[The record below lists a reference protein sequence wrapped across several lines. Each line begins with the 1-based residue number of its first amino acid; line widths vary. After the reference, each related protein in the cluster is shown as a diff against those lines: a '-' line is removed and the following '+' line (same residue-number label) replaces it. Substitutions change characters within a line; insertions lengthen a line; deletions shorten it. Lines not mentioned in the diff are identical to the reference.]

1 MTAPGTAAAR
11 VRTERWFVHRGLPHF
26 IVGYRASTDIFTRAL
41 PVLVLILLGELP
53 IDSRLGALP
62 GERVITP
69 AVALLA
75 ITGAYALVNRLRGR
89 RAFQLPNS
97 VGWIELGVF
106 IFAPALVHYALKQN
120 LLPSIGLA
128 LLNAMLLA
136 LIYAWTSYAVLPVL
150 IWALRQAGRQL
161 IDVLNLLMKS
171 LPLLLLFAIF
181 AFLNAD
187 TFSMASAVTV
197 PLLCIALGIVVAVGT
212 LFLVARAP
220 RELRSLSSF
229 ADWAEVQALG
239 IGTPVES
246 VVPRS
251 AAPPDELGLSWR
263 ERLNLSLLI
272 ILTQAVQVILVT
284 MAVGG
289 FFLVLGLFLIPT
301 KTIAQWGGLSV
312 EQLAAHKIGPA
323 QQIFGTEVVLTREL
337 LIVAAFVAVISG
349 LQFLVAAL
357 TDQTYR
363 AEFTGELV
371 AGLRTGLAVRAL
383 YRDALV
389 PAI

>member
-1 MTAPGTAAAR
+1 MD
-11 VRTERWFVHRGLPHF
+11 
-26 IVGYRASTDIFTRAL
+26 RA
-41 PVLVLILLGELP
+41 
-53 IDSRLGALP
+53 
-62 GERVITP
+62 
-69 AVALLA
+69 
-75 ITGAYALVNRLRGR
+75 
-89 RAFQLPNS
+89 
-97 VGWIELGVF
+97 GVF
-106 IFAPALVHYALKQN
+106 ILAPALVHYALKQN

-128 LLNAMLLA
+128 LLNAMLLT

-150 IWALRQAGRQL
+150 IWAVRQAGRQL

-197 PLLCIALGIVVAVGT
+197 PLLCIALGTVVAVGT

-246 VVPRS
+246 VAPRS
-251 AAPPDELGLSWR
+251 AAPPDELGLSWQ

-301 KTIAQWGGLSV
+301 ETIAQWGGLSV

>member
-1 MTAPGTAAAR
+1 MTAPGTIAR
-11 VRTERWFVHRGLPHF
+11 ARTERWFVHRGLPHF
-26 IVGYRASTDIFTRAL
+26 IVDYRARTDIFTRAL
-41 PVLVLILLGELP
+41 PVLVLVLLGELP
-53 IDSRLGALP
+53 IDSRLSDLP
-62 GERVITP
+62 GGRIITP
-69 AVALLA
+69 VSALLA
-75 ITGAYALVNRLRGR
+75 ITGLYVLVNRLRGR
-89 RAFQLPNS
+89 RLFQLPDA
-97 VGWIELGVF
+97 VGPIELGVF
-106 IFAPALVHYALKQN
+106 VLAPAVVHYALKQN

-128 LLNAMLLA
+128 LLNIVLLGV
-136 LIYAWTSYAVLPVL
+136 IYAWTSYAVLPVL
-150 IWALRQAGRQL
+150 IWALGQAGRQL

-171 LPLLLLFAIF
+171 LPLLLLFVIF

-197 PLLCIALGIVVAVGT
+197 PLLCIALGIVVAVGI

-229 ADWAEVQALG
+229 ADWAEVEALC
-239 IGTPVES
+239 IGTPVDS
-246 VVPRS
+246 VVPNS

-263 ERLNLSLLI
+263 ERINLSLLI

-289 FFLVLGLFLIPT
+289 FSLVLGLFLIPT
-301 KTIAQWGGLSV
+301 ETIAQWGGLSV

-337 LIVAAFVAVISG
+337 LIVASFVAVISG

-363 AEFTGELV
+363 AEFTGEL
-371 AGLRTGLAVRAL
+371 ASGLRTGLAVRAL

-389 PAI
+389 PAP